1 MVGAVTARKG
11 RQLSVLVS
19 TRDSQ
24 VALTVSLENSMVY
37 SALAEKMAGYVA
49 MGPYRGGMQSN
60 DFLI

>member
-1 MVGAVTARKG
+1 
-11 RQLSVLVS
+11 
-19 TRDSQ
+19 
-24 VALTVSLENSMVY
+24 MVY